1 MTKNLSLL
9 EGYVPAIVAGP
20 QDLVAT
26 LKMAEEGAEGKFRIA
41 LGLHRGVAL
50 IQQGRATGLHLT
62 GLMHPKIW
70 CRLKVGLLV
79 CS

>member
-1 MTKNLSLL
+1 MAKNLSLL
-9 EGYVPAIVAGP
+9 EGYVPVTVAGP
-20 QDLVAT
+20 QGLVVT
-26 LKMAEEGAEGKFRIA
+26 LRMAEQGAEGKVRTA
-41 LGLHRGVAL
+41 LGLHRVVAL